1 MPQHIDTQ
9 GRLHSPYTL
18 LADEQAVPAGK
29 QALHISSARFLA
41 EPAPWLARG
50 GAFGVLLKNTESPL
64 VLEPYLA
71 NLPLIALEFPTF
83 TDGRAY
89 SQARLL
95 RRLGYAGQL
104 HATGSLVV
112 DQVRELFSCGFDSL
126 EIPDHWPR
134 ELVLTLRGQISVSY
148 QAWCRDAALAT

>member
-18 LADEQAVPAGK
+18 LDDEQGVPDGK
-29 QALHISSARFLA
+29 QVLLISCARFLA

-50 GAFGVLLKNTESPL
+50 GGFGVLVKNTESPL
-64 VLEPYLA
+64 ALETYLP
-71 NLPLIALEFPTF
+71 NLPLIALEFPAF

-104 HATGSLVV
+104 HARGTLAI

-126 EIPDHWPR
+126 EIPDHWPG

-148 QAWCRDAALAT
+148 QDWCRDLAVTA